1 MSHGVQLHDIFETLP
16 TEQAQQEI
24 QRELVVMYGF
34 CLDLLS
40 GNQVAT

>member
-24 QRELVVMYGF
+24 QRKLVVMHGF

-40 GNQVAT
+40 GNQIAT